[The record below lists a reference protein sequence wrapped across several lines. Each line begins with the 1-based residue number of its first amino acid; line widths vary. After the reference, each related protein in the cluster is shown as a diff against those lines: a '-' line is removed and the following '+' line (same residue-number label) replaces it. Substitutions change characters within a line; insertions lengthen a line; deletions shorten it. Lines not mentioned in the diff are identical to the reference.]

1 LIGTHRLLS
10 KDVIFDDLGLLVI
23 DEEQRFGVTHKE
35 KLKDLKRNVDV
46 LTLTATPIP
55 RTLHMALVGVRD
67 MSLIETPPENRYPIR
82 TFIKEKN
89 KELISS
95 SVRRELARD
104 GQIYFVH
111 NRVEDIEKTAGKLQK
126 ILPEAKIAVAHGQ
139 MREKRLEKI
148 MYDFYH
154 HEFDIL
160 VCTTIIET
168 GLDIP
173 NVNTIIINHADKMGL
188 SQLYQLRGRVGRTN
202 RIAYAYLLYER
213 DRILPE
219 IAEKRLEAI
228 KEFSSL
234 GSGFK
239 IAMRDLEI
247 RGAGNLLG
255 PEQSGHIS
263 AVGFSLYTKLLEGTV
278 EELKGKK
285 ESKKIE
291 VEIDLNLDAYIPDD
305 YIKYEARKIEIYK
318 KIKDIKSENDVLDV
332 IDELID
338 RFGEPPEEV
347 MRLINTARLKVLAS
361 KLNINLI
368 RQEGKVIR
376 CQFIDANS
384 VDGRKLVEFSQKYA
398 RRIKIRSAKKPQL
411 IIKTRKSSKI
421 DKELIKMLKY
431 LKNIKLKD

>member
-1 LIGTHRLLS
+1 
-10 KDVIFDDLGLLVI
+10 
-23 DEEQRFGVTHKE
+23 
-35 KLKDLKRNVDV
+35 
-46 LTLTATPIP
+46 
-55 RTLHMALVGVRD
+55 MALVGVRD
-67 MSLIETPPENRYPIR
+67 MSVIETPPENRYPIR
-82 TFIKEKN
+82 TYIREFN
-89 KELISS
+89 KELVKETI
-95 SVRRELARD
+95 RREIGRG
-104 GQIYFVH
+104 GQVYFVH
-111 NRVEDIEKTAGKLQK
+111 NRVKDIDKKADMIRKL
-126 ILPEAKIAVAHGQ
+126 LPDARVAVAHGQ
-139 MREKRLEKI
+139 MNENKLEKLMI
-148 MYDFYH
+148 DFY
-154 HEFDIL
+154 EQKFDVL

-219 IAEKRLEAI
+219 VAEKRLEAI

-255 PEQSGHIS
+255 PEQSGHIA
-263 AVGFSLYTKLLEGTV
+263 AVGFSLYTKLLEGTI

-285 ESKKIE
+285 DKKKIE

-318 KIKDIKSENDVLDV
+318 KIKSIENEADALDT

-338 RFGEPPEEV
+338 RFGEPPLEV
-347 MRLINTARLKVLAS
+347 MRLVNTARLKFLALE
-361 KLNINLI
+361 LNIDLI
-368 RQEGKVIR
+368 KEDSGKIK
-376 CQFIDANS
+376 CQFIKAEV
-384 VDGRKLVEFSQKYA
+384 VDGSKLVEFSKKY
-398 RRIKIRSAKKPQL
+398 RRKIKIKSAKKPQL
-411 IIKTRKSSKI
+411 FIKI
-421 DKELIKMLKY
+421 DDPDNIDKQLLKMLKE
-431 LKNIKLKD
+431 LKDI